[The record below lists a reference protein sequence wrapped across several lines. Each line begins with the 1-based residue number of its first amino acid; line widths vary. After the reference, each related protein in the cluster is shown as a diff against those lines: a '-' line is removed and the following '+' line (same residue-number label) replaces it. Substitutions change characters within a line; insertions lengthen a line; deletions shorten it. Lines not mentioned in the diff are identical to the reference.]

1 MTDEKKMDED
11 KKSYITEFSEEE
23 KRLNDEATLKAL
35 TEISNAMRAERKR
48 EERRQR
54 RIFIWTMVGF
64 GLAIAA
70 TVAAMYFVS
79 R

>member
-1 MTDEKKMDED
+1 MNKD

-35 TEISNAMRAERKR
+35 TAISDAMRAEMRRKEKR
-48 EERRQR
+48 EKIRLIIE
-54 RIFIWTMVGF
+54 FLVTMVLLLAGYAALAYF
-64 GLAIAA
+64 GA
-70 TVAAMYFVS
+70 

>member
-1 MTDEKKMDED
+1 MDKD

-35 TEISNAMRAERKR
+35 TAISDAMRVERKR
-48 EERRQR
+48 EEKKA
-54 RIFIWTMVGF
+54 RIKFIVMEAA
-64 GLAIAA
+64 LLAAIAA
-70 TVAAMYFVS
+70 FFWCINFLP

>member
-1 MTDEKKMDED
+1 MDKD

-35 TEISNAMRAERKR
+35 TEISDAMRAERKR
-48 EERRQR
+48 EEKKA
-54 RIFIWTMVGF
+54 RIKFIVMEAA
-64 GLAIAA
+64 LLAAIAA
-70 TVAAMYFVS
+70 FFWCINFLP

>member
-1 MTDEKKMDED
+1 MDED

-48 EERRQR
+48 EEKKA
-54 RIFIWTMVGF
+54 RIKFIVMEAA
-64 GLAIAA
+64 LLAAIAA
-70 TVAAMYFVS
+70 LFWCINFLP